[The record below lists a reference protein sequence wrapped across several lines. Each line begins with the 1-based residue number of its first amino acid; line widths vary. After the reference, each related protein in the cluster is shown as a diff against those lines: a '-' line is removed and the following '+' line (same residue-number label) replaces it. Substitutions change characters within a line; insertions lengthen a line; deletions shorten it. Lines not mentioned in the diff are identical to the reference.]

1 MFVAADIDQLRIDAN
16 LVADLLDAA
25 MKHHAYAQFFTN
37 LVRALVAVAI
47 TRYRRSR
54 NHPETRDPLQAG
66 QQVVVDAV
74 GEKNRALALRGAYRE
89 RQHRNRTIPDR
100 SEEHTSELQSLMRIS
115 YAVFCLKKKKKSQT
129 RQTES
134 D

>member
-54 NHPETRDPLQAG
+54 NHPATRDPLQAG
-66 QQVVVDAV
+66 QPAVVDPV
-74 GEKNRALALRGAYRE
+74 GEKNRDLSLLGPYRE
-89 RQHRNRTIPDR
+89 PHTPNRTIPDPGGR
-100 SEEHTSELQSLMRIS
+100 NATQLPVARHKLTRRHPRTQHTSTNPH
-115 YAVFCLKKKKKSQT
+115 KT
-129 RQTES
+129 T
-134 D
+134 

>member
-54 NHPETRDPLQAG
+54 NHPETRAPLQAG
-66 QQVVVDAV
+66 QQAVVDAV

-89 RQHRNRTIPDR
+89 RQHRNRTITDPGGRNAQHLTGQRQKLTSCRDESGKEPD
-100 SEEHTSELQSLMRIS
+100 
-115 YAVFCLKKKKKSQT
+115 
-129 RQTES
+129 
-134 D
+134 